1 MKLSDVVSA
10 MHVSI
15 FAQVPLLIFF
25 GIFIG
30 VVQEWSTLVI
40 TPSLKLA
47 VGFVLLVFVLIVRP
61 QGLFGAARTADR

>member
-10 MHVSI
+10 MHVSV

-30 VVQEWSTLVI
+30 VVLHLMQGKSAFE
-40 TPSLKLA
+40 LA
-47 VGFVLLVFVLIVRP
+47 SRLPLGGEKPEGERE
-61 QGLFGAARTADR
+61 Q

>member
-1 MKLSDVVSA
+1 MKLSDVMSA

-30 VVQEWSTLVI
+30 VVLH
-40 TPSLKLA
+40 LM
-47 VGFVLLVFVLIVRP
+47 
-61 QGLFGAARTADR
+61 QGKGAFEHASRLPLESEKREGESEQ

>member
-30 VVQEWSTLVI
+30 VVLH
-40 TPSLKLA
+40 LM
-47 VGFVLLVFVLIVRP
+47 
-61 QGLFGAARTADR
+61 QGKSAFEHARQLPLEGEAGEGDSEQ

>member
-1 MKLSDVVSA
+1 MKLSDVMSA

-30 VVQEWSTLVI
+30 VVLH
-40 TPSLKLA
+40 LM
-47 VGFVLLVFVLIVRP
+47 
-61 QGLFGAARTADR
+61 QGKSAFEHARRLPLEGQSPETERDQ

>member
-15 FAQVPLLIFF
+15 FATLPLLIFF

-30 VVQEWSTLVI
+30 VAI
-40 TPSLKLA
+40 H
-47 VGFVLLVFVLIVRP
+47 LLQGEEQFKGVRELP
-61 QGLFGAARTADR
+61 IDRHDVERNDP

>member
-15 FAQVPLLIFF
+15 FAQLPLLMFF

-30 VVQEWSTLVI
+30 VVLHLTQSKTEFEHASRL
-40 TPSLKLA
+40 PLGRDESR
-47 VGFVLLVFVLIVRP
+47 GENER
-61 QGLFGAARTADR
+61 

>member
-30 VVQEWSTLVI
+30 VVLHVMQGKSAFEQ
-40 TPSLKLA
+40 
-47 VGFVLLVFVLIVRP
+47 VRQLP
-61 QGLFGAARTADR
+61 LDGDAPEGDSER